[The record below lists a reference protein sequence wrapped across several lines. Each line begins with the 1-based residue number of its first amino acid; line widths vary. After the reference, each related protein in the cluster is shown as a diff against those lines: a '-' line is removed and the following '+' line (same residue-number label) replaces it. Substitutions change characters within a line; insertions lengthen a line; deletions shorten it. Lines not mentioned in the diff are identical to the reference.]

1 MARRGCGPTPGAPAL
16 PSSAGITGV
25 PHCVRRSPCS
35 PPALA
40 TPAIQAQ
47 PAEPLWEIGIGAFG
61 ISQQAYPGADQQVNR
76 GIALP
81 YALYRG
87 EVLRVDRGGAG
98 LRAVKQPAFEVDIGV
113 SGAFGARSDDI
124 EARRGMPDLGT
135 LVEFFGPRLVWRQD
149 GGTPTPGAGR
159 WRVEL
164 PLRGVFDL
172 SDDLRHRGMSFEP
185 ELQYAR
191 RSSGGWSYSASA
203 GLVFADRRLARTFY
217 AVDPVYATAGR
228 TAYEARSGLLATRLG
243 LTVSRSLSPD
253 WRLFGFARLDS
264 VAGAANRDSPLVRRT
279 TGGSVGIGVAW
290 TWLRSERPAAD

>member
-1 MARRGCGPTPGAPAL
+1 M
-16 PSSAGITGV
+16 
-25 PHCVRRSPCS
+25 RSTFAVLAA
-35 PPALA
+35 ALA

-135 LVEFFGPRLVWRQD
+135 LVEFAGLPV
-149 GGTPTPGAGR
+149 AGR
-159 WRVEL
+159 HHRALADAEMAASLLLRLEQEL
-164 PLRGVFDL
+164 ERRFGLGPITHELLREIQA
-172 SDDLRHRGMSFEP
+172 SSRHAMRDCI
-185 ELQYAR
+185 AR
-191 RSSGGWSYSASA
+191 HGG
-203 GLVFADRRLARTFY
+203 R
-217 AVDPVYATAGR
+217 
-228 TAYEARSGLLATRLG
+228 
-243 LTVSRSLSPD
+243 
-253 WRLFGFARLDS
+253 
-264 VAGAANRDSPLVRRT
+264 VRR
-279 TGGSVGIGVAW
+279 V
-290 TWLRSERPAAD
+290 